1 MRILGID
8 PGLATMGWGVLD
20 AVGSKSQLVKAGAV
34 ITPPDMPIQRRLHSI
49 FLGVKELIVT
59 YQPEE
64 IVFEELFFAKNITT
78 AMNVSAARGVALCA
92 CADSGLPMYEY
103 TPMQIKQAV
112 TGYGKAAD
120 GQDDAEPARHH
131 PPGRRRRR
139 RRRRA
144 HPRRVGTDEGTIPH
158 EIMKG
163 KEQ

>member
-20 AVGSKSQLVKAGAV
+20 TEGSKSRLVKAGAV

-49 FLGVKELIVT
+49 FLGVKELILA

-103 TPMQIKQAV
+103 TPMQIKQAI
-112 TGYGKAAD
+112 TGYGKAD
-120 GQDDAEPARHH
+120 KKQIQQMVKLLLKLDEVPRPDDAADAIACAITHCQA
-131 PPGRRRRR
+131 GV
-139 RRRRA
+139 A
-144 HPRRVGTDEGTIPH
+144 KSQFL
-158 EIMKG
+158 MK
-163 KEQ
+163 